1 MKISLSLLSVI
12 LGVVVALPQILGLIN
27 PARFMAAARAFPRN
41 ETAGR
46 ILIAI
51 STAWFLFNLRQESI
65 SDFAAFK
72 PYMYAG
78 FAFLGLASCFVL
90 RDFLAVR
97 GLALVLLLVAKLM
110 VDTARWHP
118 SPWRLVIAFWAYALV
133 IAGMW
138 FTVSPWRM
146 RDFVHWMTASE
157 SRVRVGSGVRL
168 LFALVVIALGVAV
181 Y

>member
-1 MKISLSLLSVI
+1 MKISLSMLSVI
-12 LGVVVALPQILGLIN
+12 LGTAVAVPQILGLMN
-27 PARFMAAARAFPRN
+27 PARFIASARSFPRN
-41 ETAGR
+41 ETMGR
-46 ILIAI
+46 ILMGIA
-51 STAWFLFNLRQESI
+51 TAWFLYNLRLETI

-118 SPWRLVIAFWAYALV
+118 SPWRLVIALWAYVLV
-133 IAGMW
+133 VAGMW
-138 FTVSPWRM
+138 FTVSPWRL
-146 RDFVHWMTASE
+146 RDLIQWMTASE
-157 SRVRVGSGVRL
+157 GRVRLGSGLRL
-168 LFALVVIALGVAV
+168 AFALIVIGLGIAV